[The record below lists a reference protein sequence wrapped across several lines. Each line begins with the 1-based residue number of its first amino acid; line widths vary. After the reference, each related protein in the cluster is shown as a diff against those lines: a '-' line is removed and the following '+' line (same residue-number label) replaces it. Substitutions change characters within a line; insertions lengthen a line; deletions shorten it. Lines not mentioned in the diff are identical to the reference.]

1 MNVEI
6 LHLVEGAKAARG
18 LTVIIDVFRAFTV
31 ETYLAR
37 NHAAK
42 IIPVGDVQIAFD
54 YKKEHPDTI
63 LCGERG
69 GAIIDGFDYGNSP
82 SQVENVDFTGKTVIH
97 TTSAGTQGIVNA
109 SGASEIIAGSLVAAK
124 AIADY
129 IKYTKPEH
137 VSLVCMG
144 LSGTT
149 RTDEDELCGEYIKS
163 LVEGKPIKDLEARI
177 EKIKYTDG
185 AKFFDPARQ
194 HIFPQRDFELSTQV
208 SSVPFVLRLKKDE
221 NGGLAYMERID
232 ISTLSKNAIAEGTQ
246 VIVPE
251 IHPGDMASSFT
262 REQAIC
268 FPNEVKKV
276 LVYGN
281 YVRPEGEFDAALVLG
296 GNNTVL
302 ESRANAAA
310 ALYRAGQCKLFIT
323 TGGVC
328 WDTPY
333 GFVTEAQALEK
344 YMIDAGVPA
353 QYIFREDKATTTI
366 ENMSYSKEM
375 LTQHLGERKLR
386 LAVVTSYSHIVRS
399 VKLAQKR
406 FEDAEICGFRAE
418 LPFDTPE
425 EFHLNPTMLDRVTT
439 ESRLLCNYASRGI
452 IADFP
457 VLHR

>member
-1 MNVEI
+1 MKVEI
-6 LHLVEGAKAARG
+6 LHLVDGAKAAKG
-18 LTVIIDVFRAFTV
+18 LTVVIDVFRAFTV
-31 ETYLAR
+31 EAYLAR
-37 NHAAK
+37 NHAER

-54 YKKEHPDTI
+54 YKKEHPDAI

-69 GAIIDGFDYGNSP
+69 GAMIEGFDFGNSP

-208 SSVPFVLRLKKDE
+208 NSVPFVLRLKQDE
-221 NGGLAYMERID
+221 NGGLAYMERINILD
-232 ISTLSKNAIAEGTQ
+232 LPKN
-246 VIVPE
+246 VIPAGMTVTVPP
-251 IHPGDMASSFT
+251 IHPGDLASSLT

-268 FPNEVKKV
+268 LPDDVKKV
-276 LVYGN
+276 LAYGN
-281 YVRPEGEFDAALVLG
+281 YEAPAGTFDAALVLG
-296 GNNTVL
+296 GNHTVL
-302 ESRANAAA
+302 ESRAAAA
-310 ALYRAGQCKLFIT
+310 AKLYHAGQCKLFIP
-323 TGGVC
+323 TGGVG
-328 WDTPY
+328 WDTPF
-333 GFVTEAQALEK
+333 GFLSEARALTR

-353 QYIFREDKATTTI
+353 ECILPEDRATTTI
-366 ENMSYSKEM
+366 ENISYSRQL
-375 LTQHLGERKLR
+375 LTERFGDKKLR
-386 LAVVTSYSHIVRS
+386 LAVVTSYFHIVRS
-399 VKLAQKR
+399 VKLAEKR
-406 FEDAEICGFRAE
+406 FADAEICGFRAE
-418 LPFDTPE
+418 APFDNPE
-425 EFHLNPTMLDRVTT
+425 DFTKNPV
-439 ESRLLCNYASRGI
+439 I
-452 IADFP
+452 
-457 VLHR
+457 